1 MKKISKLLVLVCCT
15 LFMAIVANS
24 KVYAQNYNRPYVE
37 IESYSVE
44 NDAIVPGEEFEI
56 KLKLK
61 NTSSSNDVVSVL
73 LTYESVDDEI
83 EAVYGESNQKYIN
96 KIKAGESEEV
106 KLKLKAKAGIES
118 LTSQLVFSI
127 LYSDERRTDNNNT
140 IKLYLPVSTSGSLQ
154 IENISVPNIVTLG
167 TKSRISITYANYGV
181 EELSNIVL
189 HIVGNK
195 LNSELEYPLESLTG
209 GSKKYTE
216 AYIDYQKIGNQNI
229 QISFTYDDAEGLR
242 HETELQSFDVN
253 VSDNG
258 EGGLS
263 ISNPN
268 NGSNMNNYII
278 QGAVII
284 VVVVILIILII
295 IYRRKSRK

>member
-118 LTSQLVFSI
+118 LTSQLVFCAQVKWSC
-127 LYSDERRTDNNNT
+127 
-140 IKLYLPVSTSGSLQ
+140 
-154 IENISVPNIVTLG
+154 
-167 TKSRISITYANYGV
+167 
-181 EELSNIVL
+181 
-189 HIVGNK
+189 
-195 LNSELEYPLESLTG
+195 
-209 GSKKYTE
+209 
-216 AYIDYQKIGNQNI
+216 
-229 QISFTYDDAEGLR
+229 
-242 HETELQSFDVN
+242 
-253 VSDNG
+253 
-258 EGGLS
+258 
-263 ISNPN
+263 
-268 NGSNMNNYII
+268 
-278 QGAVII
+278 
-284 VVVVILIILII
+284 
-295 IYRRKSRK
+295 